1 MFCNVAECQLLT
13 EHWLDVRTSGLF
25 PVKPSLSPCSL
36 QASVSRPCNISGR
49 YYFPL
54 QTNKTTLYFKCHRHP
69 FFFFFFLKYWFQHLF
84 KRAAHEKKN
93 PCFFMLLFPLDYICF
108 GRPLL
113 VELFPLPRST
123 FNVKCLE
130 MLGSVSFFLKL
141 YCDAKNSLK

>member
-1 MFCNVAECQLLT
+1 
-13 EHWLDVRTSGLF
+13 
-25 PVKPSLSPCSL
+25 
-36 QASVSRPCNISGR
+36 
-49 YYFPL
+49 
-54 QTNKTTLYFKCHRHP
+54 
-69 FFFFFFLKYWFQHLF
+69 
-84 KRAAHEKKN
+84 
-93 PCFFMLLFPLDYICF
+93 MLLFPLDYICF